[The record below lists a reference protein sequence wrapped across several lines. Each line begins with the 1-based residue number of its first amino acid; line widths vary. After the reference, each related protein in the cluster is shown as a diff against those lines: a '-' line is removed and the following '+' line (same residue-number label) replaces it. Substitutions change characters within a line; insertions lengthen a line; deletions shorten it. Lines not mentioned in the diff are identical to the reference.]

1 MLTPMKTNTLFS
13 SLFKKVSPIAAVLT
27 LAACAASSSSGPVP
41 EGYYRVQSGDTLYRI
56 GQRFG
61 QSVHTLAAWN
71 SLKDPTKI
79 EVGQVL
85 KVRPTGNRSQTGS
98 REARA
103 VTVAPTNRLS
113 LQWPVS
119 DGSANIIER
128 YNGSTNKGIDIA
140 GRLGSPVRAAAA
152 GKVLYAGEEV
162 RGYGKMVLISHNSS
176 TITAYAH
183 NDSFAVQ
190 KGQLVQ
196 AGQTIATMG
205 STDTDRVKLHF
216 EVRINGKAVNPEQFL
231 K

>member
-1 MLTPMKTNTLFS
+1 MNMNTITRYLS
-13 SLFKKVSPIAAVLT
+13 KKILPAATLIL
-27 LAACAASSSSGPVP
+27 LAACAATPSTGPVP
-41 EGYYRVQSGDTLYRI
+41 EGHYRVQHGDTLYRI
-56 GQRFG
+56 SQKFG
-61 QSVHTLAAWN
+61 QSVNTLAAWN
-71 SLKDPTKI
+71 NLKDPTKI

-85 KVRPTGNRSQTGS
+85 KVRQGGRAKTNQSAG
-98 REARA
+98 EAR
-103 VTVAPTNRLS
+103 TVSPTNRLT

-119 DGSANIIER
+119 DGRANIITR
-128 YNGSTNKGIDIA
+128 YNGTTNKGIDIA
-140 GRLGSPVRAAAA
+140 GEHGSPVRAAAA

-190 KGQLVQ
+190 KGQTVD

-205 STDTDRVKLHF
+205 SSDADRVKLHF